1 MNQAPEELIVTLNL
15 SKAYRSA
22 FEEFSRR
29 VQRVQQLTA
38 EENPE
43 LAALDSALL
52 ELEKARLAYNAC
64 RDALARHLLASS
76 APRTYGDRVKRM
88 AELLWEVEG
97 RPDGKADEDWY
108 RAEEIVR
115 HLTAA

>member
-1 MNQAPEELIVTLNL
+1 MQQAPEESFTTLDL

-38 EENPE
+38 EENPDV
-43 LAALDSALL
+43 AALDAALI
-52 ELEKARLAYNAC
+52 ELEQARLAYNTC
-64 RDALARHLLASS
+64 RDALARHLLSS
-76 APRTYGDRVKRM
+76 PTAHTHGDRVKRM

-97 RPDGKADEDWY
+97 RPDGTADKDWH

>member
-1 MNQAPEELIVTLNL
+1 MNQATTLDL

-22 FEEFSRR
+22 FEEFSRK
-29 VQRVQQLTA
+29 VQHVQDLTA
-38 EENPE
+38 QESPD
-43 LAALDSALL
+43 LTVLDGCLHEL
-52 ELEKARLAYNAC
+52 ELARLAYNAS

-76 APRTYGDRVKRM
+76 TPRTYGDRVKRM

-97 RPDGKADEDWY
+97 RPEGTAAEDWH

-115 HLTAA
+115 RATAA

>member
-1 MNQAPEELIVTLNL
+1 MNQVPEETLTTLAL
-15 SKAYRSA
+15 SKTYRSA
-22 FEEFSRR
+22 FEEYSRR
-29 VQRVQQLTA
+29 VQHVQQLTA
-38 EENPE
+38 DENPD
-43 LAALDSALL
+43 LAALDTALL

-76 APRTYGDRVKRM
+76 TPRTHGDRVKRM

-97 RPDGKADEDWY
+97 RPDGTADQDWH

>member
-1 MNQAPEELIVTLNL
+1 MNQVPEETLTTLAL

-22 FEEFSRR
+22 FEEYSRR
-29 VQRVQQLTA
+29 VQHVQQLTA
-38 EENPE
+38 DENPG
-43 LAALDSALL
+43 LAHLDTALL

-76 APRTYGDRVKRM
+76 TPRTHGDRVKRM

-97 RPDGKADEDWY
+97 RPDGSG
-108 RAEEIVR
+108 
-115 HLTAA
+115 HLVYQRRRGP

>member
-1 MNQAPEELIVTLNL
+1 MNQATEESLTTLDL

-29 VQRVQQLTA
+29 VQRVQRLA
-38 EENPE
+38 AAENPDIT
-43 LAALDSALL
+43 ALDTALL

-64 RDALARHLLASS
+64 RDALASHLLASS
-76 APRTYGDRVKRM
+76 TPRSHVDRVRRM

-97 RPDGKADEDWY
+97 RPDGTADQDWH
-108 RAEEIVR
+108 RAEEI
-115 HLTAA
+115 